1 MSYNGSGSFTINS
14 TGQPVVDGTDITA
27 TVHNALTADL
37 ASGLSNAICKD
48 GQTTVTAN
56 IPFGGNKL
64 TGVGAATAR
73 TDAASLAT
81 IQDGTGVYVA
91 TVGGTADV
99 ITLTVSP
106 AITSYAAGQVFYWIA
121 SGANTTSVTVN
132 VSGLGAKALTKDG
145 STALVAND
153 ILSGALIGGR
163 YDGTRFQ
170 LIARPTVSAA
180 ATLTNKT
187 LALGSNTIS
196 GTTAQFNTA
205 LSDGD
210 FATLAGTETLTAKT
224 INLTS
229 NTLSGTTAQFNTAL
243 SDGDFATL
251 AGTET
256 LTAKTINL
264 TSNTLSGTTAQF
276 NTALSDNDFATLAG
290 TETLTN
296 KTLTTPSI
304 STPTFT
310 GTFPQVIGTGQLKTA
325 TGSYS
330 GTGPVDVVMNDYA
343 FSPALTQAGGASG
356 TALSTVV
363 IADPGTTVGRISVQD
378 TGGNAVNVRWRY
390 MTASDEP
397 TIWALIDSATGEI
410 KGTWVSDDPLSTT
423 EETFKDDP
431 VEGLMLVKRKRIL
444 TESPIASPGLLV
456 QPVPLATLA
465 QLALPQGMLD
475 AADRHIER
483 KQMNPQNRLYRALQF
498 HTRDLA
504 PSSWLLNNCAWD
516 HAGGVIRELSQAEKA
531 QKHRP

>member
-187 LALGSNTIS
+187 LALGSNTI
-196 GTTAQFNTA
+196 
-205 LSDGD
+205 
-210 FATLAGTETLTAKT
+210 
-224 INLTS
+224 
-229 NTLSGTTAQFNTAL
+229 SGTTAQFNTAL